1 MSEKVFGCMMCAVCD
16 ILDLSIIQADL
27 GLDGDFNHQNRGF
40 WQTAGM
46 NPDMAVAVRKLPKD
60 VHVESPVCIDH
71 LAFVDKIADL
81 HKIELDSQAEPKS
94 IERPVEVDDQ
104 VVECTPQFILRNI
117 PKIEHYYDLDRPLSF
132 DLEDM
137 PIVEAE
143 DLLKEV
149 RTTRVGKVDFIPVES
164 TEFVDDF
171 RSFLEEIFILCPWDQ
186 ITRKEPTEDN
196 PWHINN
202 SVSKLAR
209 ALIARKNTLF
219 IFTEGGM
226 TKLGMKEYKPRET
239 KSEPQEAKPDF
250 VRSYG
255 PG

>member
-1 MSEKVFGCMMCAVCD
+1 MNVSEEN
-16 ILDLSIIQADL
+16 ILDLSIIQSDL
-27 GLDGDFNHQNRGF
+27 GLDGQFVHQNRGF
-40 WQTAGM
+40 WNCTHI
-46 NPDMAVAVRKLPKD
+46 NDNMALCVRRLPKD
-60 VHVESPVCIDH
+60 VHVEHPICIDH
-71 LAFVDKIADL
+71 AAFVEKIAEL
-81 HKIELDSQAEPKS
+81 HTMELDSQSEPHHV
-94 IERPVEVDDQ
+94 ERPVEVDDQ

-117 PKIEHYYDLDRPLSF
+117 PKIEHYYDLERPLSF

-137 PIVEAE
+137 PIVEAA
-143 DLLKEV
+143 DLINEV

-186 ITRKEPTEDN
+186 ITRKAPAEDN
-196 PWHINN
+196 PWHINH

-209 ALIARKNTLF
+209 DLIARKNTLF

-239 KSEPQEAKPDF
+239 KSEPQEARPDF

>member
-1 MSEKVFGCMMCAVCD
+1 MFVPED
-16 ILDLSIIQADL
+16 NNLDLSIIQADL
-27 GLDGDFNHQNRGF
+27 GLGGSFVHQNRGF
-40 WQTAGM
+40 WKSASIHE
-46 NPDMAVAVRKLPKD
+46 NMAVSVRKLPKD
-60 VHVESPVCIDH
+60 VHVEHPVCIDYI
-71 LAFVDKIADL
+71 AFVDKIADL
-81 HKIELDSQAEPKS
+81 HKLELDSQAEPQK

-132 DLEDM
+132 NFEDM
-137 PIVEAE
+137 PMIEAE

-149 RTTRVGKVDFIPVES
+149 RTTRVGKVEFIPVES

-171 RSFLEEIFILCPWDQ
+171 RSFLEEIFILCPWEK
-186 ITRKEPTEDN
+186 ITRQEPTEDN

-209 ALIARKNTLF
+209 DLIARKNTLF
-219 IFTEGGM
+219 IFSESGM
-226 TKLGMKEYKPRET
+226 TKVGMKEYKPRET
-239 KSEPQEAKPDF
+239 KSESHEVKPDF